1 MNQEQLALDCM
12 ELIRKKSDRLINR
25 DQFYIELCLLERK
38 YPGIGFKEG
47 AEKFIHHWEKID
59 KERPPLDVWK
69 SKRWPS
75 FLSIWRDSEANE
87 QFELSGQMAIEF
99 EKKRKEAQ
107 DKVSQERLP
116 YRDEDDEV
124 PF

>member
-1 MNQEQLALDCM
+1 MLVKDPDTGTMYYDNLAPWNFYEAAEM
-12 ELIRKKSDRLINR
+12 FIRD
-25 DQFYIELCLLERK
+25 EERK
-38 YPGIGFKEG
+38 NEECLPE
-47 AEKFIHHWEKID
+47 AA
-59 KERPPLDVWK
+59 WK
-69 SKRWPS
+69 SKEWP
-75 FLSIWRDSEANE
+75 
-87 QFELSGQMAIEF
+87 LSGETWRGSDENFEAELTGQIAIEF